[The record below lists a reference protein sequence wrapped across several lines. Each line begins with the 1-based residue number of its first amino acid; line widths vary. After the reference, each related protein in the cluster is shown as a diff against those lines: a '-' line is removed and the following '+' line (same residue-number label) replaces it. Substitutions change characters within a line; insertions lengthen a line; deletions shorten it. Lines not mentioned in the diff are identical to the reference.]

1 MNSATQNS
9 SKMPPTV
16 ASEASLT
23 LHQRQALVW
32 ALGAYLDPQD
42 AQAAVQLWQPGL
54 GGGAPGSSALAGL
67 SRYCR
72 MVAARFG
79 LQGKE
84 AELHLRIIRGL
95 QAKPAEL
102 VSAPVKPDLDKRQEP
117 ALSSASQSADQAPSQ
132 TATHSA
138 NDSVPPTEGTAVCVQ
153 RFLEAIEG
161 AVSRECPERYGA
173 KPWRQSLLVHT
184 SRLHKTQIEQ
194 LAAWLWGHSDGLHGE
209 WPARGAGTR
218 VINAAY
224 VALAQWLGP
233 VRADAC
239 FTQVVR
245 EFENSQDPVLMSVRR
260 YL

>member
-1 MNSATQNS
+1 MNSATQNF

-23 LHQRQALVW
+23 PHQRQALVW
-32 ALGAYLDPQD
+32 ALGAYLDPQN
-42 AQAAVQLWQPGL
+42 ALAAAQLWQPGL

-72 MVAARFG
+72 LVAARFG

-102 VSAPVKPDLDKRQEP
+102 VSTPVKPDLDKRQEP
-117 ALSSASQSADQAPSQ
+117 ALNHPNQIAV
-132 TATHSA
+132 HSA